1 VAETLEHVSLPE
13 AVGKALRRRI
23 LNNELPAETRLVEAN
38 LAAEFGVSRGTIR
51 DAMRS
56 LQSEG
61 LIAIVPRRYSVV
73 TRMSP
78 GDAEDVCFARFVLE
92 DASVQAGF
100 GSSGGRGRGGSP
112 SGGREPGGGPS
123 GGREPGGGPSGG
135 REPGGG
141 PGRKDLPRA
150 LRLALQ
156 HMSAAARTDDM
167 DALVD
172 GDTRFHELLMDVSG
186 RRRLKELWS
195 MLNSQMGA
203 LMRAEIERQ
212 GIGLSEAVSR
222 HRAILEAVEDGDLAR
237 LRSELRDHYLTGF
250 PVGG

>member
-1 VAETLEHVSLPE
+1 MGGTLEHLSLPE

-56 LQSEG
+56 LQAEG

-78 GDAEDVCFARFVLE
+78 ADAEDVCFARWVLE
-92 DASVQAGF
+92 DASIQGGF
-100 GSSGGRGRGGSP
+100 GPSRKELARG
-112 SGGREPGGGPS
+112 
-123 GGREPGGGPSGG
+123 
-135 REPGGG
+135 
-141 PGRKDLPRA
+141 
-150 LRLALQ
+150 LRLAIE

-172 GDTRFHELLMDVSG
+172 SDTRFHELLVDVSG
-186 RRRLKELWS
+186 RRRLKDLWS

-212 GIGLSEAVSR
+212 DIDLSEAMHR
-222 HRAILEAVEDGDLAR
+222 HRPILAAVDEGDLDR
-237 LRSELRDHYLTGF
+237 LRSELRVHYMMAF
-250 PVGG
+250 PAGG